1 MDGISVCCDQRSGNG
16 GIGMETYLEKLLSQ
30 IRCKKARPYIA
41 EEIRDHIE
49 CQIADNLSEGMTYEE
64 AEKNA
69 VADMGDPVEVGISL
83 DRIHKPKIAW
93 RLLVI
98 VGILSLLGI
107 LIQQSILRQPGFQE
121 LETWRQEVY
130 RYTTEGFV
138 SCIVIGFLL
147 MCVIYFLDYTLI
159 AKYSRFIGG
168 VILILGGLRLAG
180 FGGLDVNGIRNWIGF
195 GWFRISVTSLMMFY
209 VPIYGAILYKYRD
222 GGVFALCKATLWL
235 ILPIFITSRLPS
247 LGVAAI
253 MMVSMLME
261 LTVAAWKGWF
271 QLPVKKTI
279 IGMWLFFTAA
289 PALLLTVK
297 YAFHMLESYQ
307 EARIRSYFTAS
318 GDANYMTSMLHK
330 FNQNILLWG
339 NSGKD
344 VVGGL
349 PEFNQD
355 YIFSYILNSYGLL
368 AGIFVA
374 ALLAALVVFMFGTS
388 VRQKNELGTVMG
400 FGCGMIILL
409 NISLNFAGIFGWIPL
424 TSTFLPFLSVG
435 RNNILLCY
443 ALVGIILSIYRYKD
457 VYPKKFKA
465 SQVSL
470 QKTITLKLDM

>member
-1 MDGISVCCDQRSGNG
+1 
-16 GIGMETYLEKLLSQ
+16 METYLEKLLSQ

-49 CQIADNLSEGMTYEE
+49 SQMEDNLSAGMSYEE

-69 VADMGDPVEVGISL
+69 VTDMGDPVEVGISL

-93 RLLVI
+93 KLLLI

-107 LIQQSILRQPGFQE
+107 LIQQSILLQPGYQD
-121 LETWRQEVY
+121 LEIEMQQRY
-130 RYTTEGFV
+130 RYNVEGFASAV
-138 SCIVIGFLL
+138 VIGFLL
-147 MCVIYFLDYTLI
+147 MCVIYFLDYTVI
-159 AKYSRFIGG
+159 AKYARFIGG
-168 VILILGGLRLAG
+168 VILILAGLHVAG
-180 FGGLDVNGIRNWIGF
+180 FGGFDYVNGIGSWIGF
-195 GWFRISVTSLMMFY
+195 GRLRVSVTSLMMFY
-209 VPIYGAILYKYRD
+209 VPIYGAVLYKYRD
-222 GGVFALCKATLWL
+222 GGVFALCRAILWL
-235 ILPIFITSRLPS
+235 ILPVFITSRIPS
-247 LGVAAI
+247 LGVAVI
-253 MMVSMLME
+253 MMASMLIE
-261 LTVAAWKGWF
+261 LTMAVWKGWF

-279 IGMWLFFTAA
+279 IGLWLFFTAA

-297 YAFHMLESYQ
+297 YAFHLLETYQ

-318 GDANYMTSMLHK
+318 GDANYMTVMLRK
-330 FNQNILLWG
+330 FNENILLWG

-344 VVGGL
+344 VVGCL

-355 YIFSYILNSYGLL
+355 YIFSYILNSYGLI

-388 VRQKNELGTVMG
+388 ARQKNELGMVMG

-409 NISLNFAGIFGWIPL
+409 NISLNLAGIFGWIPL
-424 TSTFLPFLSVG
+424 TSTFLPFLSFG

-470 QKTITLKLDM
+470 QKTITLNLNV